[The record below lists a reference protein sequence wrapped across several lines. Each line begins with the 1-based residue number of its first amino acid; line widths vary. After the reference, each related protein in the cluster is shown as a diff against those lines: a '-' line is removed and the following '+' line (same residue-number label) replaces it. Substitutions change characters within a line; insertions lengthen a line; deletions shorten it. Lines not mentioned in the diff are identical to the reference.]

1 MELSRRLFLISLGAA
16 DFVTYDQR
24 EVLFPTPSLSGKCH
38 HMKAKQTRSRRQAEA
53 GKNKRLFFFHFRGPF
68 CFDLVKNQVFRL

>member
-1 MELSRRLFLISLGAA
+1 MELSRRLFLISLGAT

-24 EVLFPTPSLSGKCH
+24 EVFFRHFSVTKMSSYESKTDTI
-38 HMKAKQTRSRRQAEA
+38 ASA
-53 GKNKRLFFFHFRGPF
+53 GQRLFFFHFRDHF